1 MLVCA
6 HTWGECA
13 CACVRRGVCVWSVC
27 VHSAASLA
35 VLVLVFVFI
44 SEMPEIFFFFDFF
57 INFFFQYYFSIT
69 PTLLQPAA

>member
-6 HTWGECA
+6 HTCGECA

-27 VHSAASLA
+27 VYSAAGLA

-44 SEMPEIFFFFDFF
+44 SEMPEIFFFY
-57 INFFFQYYFSIT
+57 I
-69 PTLLQPAA
+69 L